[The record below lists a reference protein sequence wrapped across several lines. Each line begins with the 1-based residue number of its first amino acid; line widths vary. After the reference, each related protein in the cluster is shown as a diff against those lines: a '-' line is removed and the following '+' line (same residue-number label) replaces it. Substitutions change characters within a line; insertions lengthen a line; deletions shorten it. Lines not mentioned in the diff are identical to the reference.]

1 VRAIRDS
8 DDKLV
13 SIELERIEM
22 KELLAFEATCACLI
36 PKSRRAFLEATMR
49 NYNIAPEKMMPLI
62 EKGVLSREDVWK
74 LQVLKR
80 NASDDSEALG
90 AIARL
95 RRMEAELGRD
105 VLQTYVDRRKITP
118 GT

>member
-1 VRAIRDS
+1 MKAIRDTDGS
-8 DDKLV
+8 LI
-13 SIELERIEM
+13 SIELDRIEM
-22 KELLAFEATCACLI
+22 RELLAFEATCACLI

-49 NYNIAPEKMMPLI
+49 NYKIPPERMLPLI
-62 EKGVLSREDVWK
+62 ERVVFSREDVWK

-80 NASDDSEALG
+80 DVSGDSQALG
-90 AIARL
+90 AIAKL

-105 VLQTYVDRRKITP
+105 VLQTYVDRRRITP